1 MKESYTPG
9 HSERAI
15 AFMSRRRLTLDG
27 AYFRPFLRPGMS
39 VLDCGCGPGTIT
51 CDIAREIAPGRAIG
65 VDASAAQV
73 ELAGDR
79 AKSQGVGNA
88 AFRQAD
94 VYALPFFADDTF
106 DAVFCNAL
114 LEHLAE
120 PQRAVDQFFRVLKP
134 GGVLGVST
142 PYWGGF
148 LVAPPTPTIQ
158 AAFDAYR
165 QLQIRN
171 GGDPYVGRK
180 LGDFLEASGFEGI
193 DQRAR
198 YENYA
203 PLTVITDFLAL
214 NLEHAGDPRN
224 AQIWRTFGQHSRGMF
239 AQAWVSCT
247 GRKLDG

>member
-1 MKESYTPG
+1 MKEGYTPG

-15 AFMSRRRLTLDG
+15 AFMSRRRLTVDG

-51 CDIAREIAPGRAIG
+51 CDIAREIAPGRATG
-65 VDASAAQV
+65 VDASASQV
-73 ELAGDR
+73 ELAMDR
-79 AKSQGVGNA
+79 AKSQAVDNA
-88 AFRQAD
+88 AFRRAD
-94 VYALPFFADDTF
+94 VYALPFADGEF

-142 PYWGGF
+142 PDWSGF
-148 LVAPPTPTIQ
+148 LVAPPTPEIQ
-158 AAFDAYR
+158 AAFDAYK
-165 QLQIRN
+165 QLQAKN
-171 GGDPYVGRK
+171 GGDPCVGRR

-214 NLEHAGDPRN
+214 NLEEAGDPRH
-224 AQIWRTFGQHSRGMF
+224 AQIWRTYGQRSRGMF

-247 GRKLDG
+247 GRKPEG